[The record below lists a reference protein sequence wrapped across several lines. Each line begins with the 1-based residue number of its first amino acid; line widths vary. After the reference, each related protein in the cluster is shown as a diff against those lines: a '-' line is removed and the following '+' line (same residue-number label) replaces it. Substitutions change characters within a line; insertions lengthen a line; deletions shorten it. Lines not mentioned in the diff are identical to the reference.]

1 MRFSKS
7 RLAFTLAA
15 VAVLCGHVETRDR
28 AHAADDK
35 CTGLEHQVDAQV
47 YMLGSVADQIGG
59 FEELGHTALEGVKSC
74 PDSARLWYLAVR
86 SAEVLGGWPVF
97 DDYGGTKAIAADA
110 SKHAPQSVQVATVV
124 ARLDG
129 SVASA
134 QNAYDLDHNYG
145 PARNALALALSR
157 EGSAANALKLLE
169 GHTGVEDHLARA
181 RILLR
186 DSKPAQAATE
196 ARTAL
201 KTRASPVEP
210 TLGTDI
216 LREGN
221 EILAFAL
228 LTMGRTKE
236 AIGPLKTAAATGSAA
251 ARSELAKRR

>member
-1 MRFSKS
+1 MKFSKR
-7 RLAFTLAA
+7 RLAFILAA
-15 VAVLCGHVETRDR
+15 VAMLCGYSETRDT
-28 AHAADDK
+28 AHAADEK
-35 CTGLEHQVDAQV
+35 CASLESDVDVQVSTLGFVADELGAFR
-47 YMLGSVADQIGG
+47 MLGYS
-59 FEELGHTALEGVKSC
+59 ALEGVKTC

-86 SAEVLGGWPVF
+86 SAEVLDGSPVF
-97 DDYGGTKAIAADA
+97 DNYGGTKAIAADA
-110 SKHAPQSVQVATVV
+110 SKHAPQSVQIATVV

-134 QNAYDLDHNYG
+134 QKAYDLDHNYG
-145 PARNALALALSR
+145 PARNALALALSH

-169 GHTGVEDHLARA
+169 GRTGVEDHLARA

-186 DSKPAQAATE
+186 DNKPTQAATE

-201 KTRASPVEP
+201 KMRASPVEP
-210 TLGTDI
+210 TLGADI

-251 ARSELAKRR
+251 AQSELAKRR